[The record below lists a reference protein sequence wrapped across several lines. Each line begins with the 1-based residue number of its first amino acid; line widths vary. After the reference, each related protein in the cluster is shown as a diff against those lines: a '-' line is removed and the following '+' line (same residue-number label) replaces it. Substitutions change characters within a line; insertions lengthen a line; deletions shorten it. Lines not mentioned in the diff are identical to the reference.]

1 MISLPLVGHWTMRL
15 VLMTWLVARPV
26 AAATACLYAHG
37 DGEPARALTCVS
49 VLPPAAAAVA
59 AGSGGEGR
67 TPVARCSRRWLL
79 SQACRD
85 GGTGAAEAVVLVDA
99 PRGDGIRERRLAG
112 TYVVEHGVCRRAA
125 AAPPA
130 NTSVLGTAHACARRC
145 AAALACRAWSWLA
158 ATGACSLLGANASTV
173 VEATLRRDCASG
185 VVDGPAFEVRD
196 AVVPGDGA
204 RVCSCR
210 GGCVFFPGTCGA
222 RTEAP
227 PDAAALA
234 ALCAGTPSAA
244 VAVVVAQVYG
254 AAYAHF
260 LLDNLS
266 RWAQA
271 RAAAPSAAL
280 VRVTAPGHG
289 PRRRKAPSAWNRLV
303 HPTSVAKRAAA
314 RDDPLHTRPA
324 MVALLGDLGAPRSRV
339 TTAPGP
345 FAAALVPAPISCS
358 HLADAHHGAGASL
371 GQLLALRHALGA
383 DALRAAAGPVDVLVL
398 RRTGTR
404 AIANHDELVA
414 ALRRAGLATRVFDA
428 ARLPAPRRQL
438 AEFARA
444 TVVVGA
450 HGAGLTNVVASPR
463 CATVVEVRFRD
474 NPRSLEALSETLG
487 LTYVAVRA
495 APAPGAGR
503 DPHRDAM
510 VAPVAEIV
518 QVAGDNARACDGN
531 ATRAA

>member
-1 MISLPLVGHWTMRL
+1 ML
-15 VLMTWLVARPV
+15 LMAWLVARPV

-130 NTSVLGTAHACARRC
+130 NANTSAAGTAHACARRC
-145 AAALACRAWSWLA
+145 AAALGCRAWSWLA

-303 HPTSVAKRAAA
+303 HPTSVAARAAA
-314 RDDPLHTRPA
+314 KDDPLHTRPA

-345 FAAALVPAPISCS
+345 FAAALVPAPVATRPAPRPGPAGGSRLPRPA
-358 HLADAHHGAGASL
+358 LAPA
-371 GQLLALRHALGA
+371 LA
-383 DALRAAAGPVDVLVL
+383 
-398 RRTGTR
+398 
-404 AIANHDELVA
+404 LVA
-414 ALRRAGLATRVFDA
+414 ALR
-428 ARLPAPRRQL
+428 PAEP
-438 AEFARA
+438 ARA
-444 TVVVGA
+444 
-450 HGAGLTNVVASPR
+450 L
-463 CATVVEVRFRD
+463 VE
-474 NPRSLEALSETLG
+474 EAALDARPPAIAAALLG
-487 LTYVAVRA
+487 
-495 APAPGAGR
+495 
-503 DPHRDAM
+503 
-510 VAPVAEIV
+510 
-518 QVAGDNARACDGN
+518 
-531 ATRAA
+531 

>member
-1 MISLPLVGHWTMRL
+1 M
-15 VLMTWLVARPV
+15 
-26 AAATACLYAHG
+26 
-37 DGEPARALTCVS
+37 
-49 VLPPAAAAVA
+49 
-59 AGSGGEGR
+59 
-67 TPVARCSRRWLL
+67 
-79 SQACRD
+79 
-85 GGTGAAEAVVLVDA
+85 
-99 PRGDGIRERRLAG
+99 
-112 TYVVEHGVCRRAA
+112 
-125 AAPPA
+125 
-130 NTSVLGTAHACARRC
+130 
-145 AAALACRAWSWLA
+145 
-158 ATGACSLLGANASTV
+158 
-173 VEATLRRDCASG
+173 
-185 VVDGPAFEVRD
+185 
-196 AVVPGDGA
+196 
-204 RVCSCR
+204 
-210 GGCVFFPGTCGA
+210 
-222 RTEAP
+222 
-227 PDAAALA
+227 
-234 ALCAGTPSAA
+234 
-244 VAVVVAQVYG
+244 
-254 AAYAHF
+254 
-260 LLDNLS
+260 
-266 RWAQA
+266 
-271 RAAAPSAAL
+271 
-280 VRVTAPGHG
+280 
-289 PRRRKAPSAWNRLV
+289 
-303 HPTSVAKRAAA
+303 
-314 RDDPLHTRPA
+314 
-324 MVALLGDLGAPRSRV
+324 
-339 TTAPGP
+339 
-345 FAAALVPAPISCS
+345 PAPVSCS
-358 HLADAHHGAGASL
+358 HLADAHRGAGASL

-518 QVAGDNARACDGN
+518 QVAGDNARACDDN

>member
-1 MISLPLVGHWTMRL
+1 M
-15 VLMTWLVARPV
+15 
-26 AAATACLYAHG
+26 
-37 DGEPARALTCVS
+37 
-49 VLPPAAAAVA
+49 
-59 AGSGGEGR
+59 
-67 TPVARCSRRWLL
+67 
-79 SQACRD
+79 
-85 GGTGAAEAVVLVDA
+85 
-99 PRGDGIRERRLAG
+99 
-112 TYVVEHGVCRRAA
+112 
-125 AAPPA
+125 
-130 NTSVLGTAHACARRC
+130 
-145 AAALACRAWSWLA
+145 
-158 ATGACSLLGANASTV
+158 
-173 VEATLRRDCASG
+173 
-185 VVDGPAFEVRD
+185 
-196 AVVPGDGA
+196 PGDGA

-271 RAAAPSAAL
+271 RAAAPPAAL

-303 HPTSVAKRAAA
+303 HPTSVAARAAA

-358 HLADAHHGAGASL
+358 HLADAHRGAGASL

>member
-1 MISLPLVGHWTMRL
+1 MSAFEIEMR
-15 VLMTWLVARPV
+15 
-26 AAATACLYAHG
+26 
-37 DGEPARALTCVS
+37 
-49 VLPPAAAAVA
+49 
-59 AGSGGEGR
+59 
-67 TPVARCSRRWLL
+67 SR
-79 SQACRD
+79 S
-85 GGTGAAEAVVLVDA
+85 
-99 PRGDGIRERRLAG
+99 P
-112 TYVVEHGVCRRAA
+112 
-125 AAPPA
+125 
-130 NTSVLGTAHACARRC
+130 
-145 AAALACRAWSWLA
+145 
-158 ATGACSLLGANASTV
+158 TV

-227 PDAAALA
+227 PDAATLA
-234 ALCAGTPSAA
+234 ALCAGKPSTA

-271 RAAAPSAAL
+271 RAAAPPAAL
-280 VRVTAPGHG
+280 VRVTAPAHG
-289 PRRRKAPSAWNRLV
+289 PRRHKAPSAWNRLV
-303 HPTSVAKRAAA
+303 HPTSVAARAAA
-314 RDDPLHTRPA
+314 KDDPLHTRPA
-324 MVALLGDLGAPRSRV
+324 MVALLGDLGAPRSRI

-345 FAAALVPAPISCS
+345 FATALVPAPAACS
-358 HLADAHHGAGASL
+358 HLTAADARRGTSESL
-371 GQLLALRHALGA
+371 GQILALRHALGA
-383 DALRAAAGPVDVLVL
+383 DALRAAASPVDVLVL

-474 NPRSLEALSETLG
+474 NPRGFEALSEMLG

>member
-1 MISLPLVGHWTMRL
+1 MRL
-15 VLMTWLVARPV
+15 LLVAWLVARAV
-26 AAATACLYAHG
+26 AGAATACLYAHG
-37 DGEPARALTCVS
+37 DGQPGRALTCVS
-49 VLPPAAAAVA
+49 ILPPAAAAAV

-85 GGTGAAEAVVLVDA
+85 GGTGPAAEAVALVDA

-130 NTSVLGTAHACARRC
+130 NTNTSAAGTAHACARRC
-145 AAALACRAWSWLA
+145 AAALGCRAWSWLA
-158 ATGACSLLGANASTV
+158 ATGACSLLGANSSTV

-227 PDAAALA
+227 PDAATLA
-234 ALCAGTPSAA
+234 ALCAGKPSTA

-266 RWAQA
+266 RWVQA
-271 RAAAPSAAL
+271 RDAAPPAAL
-280 VRVTAPGHG
+280 VRVTAPAHG
-289 PRRRKAPSAWNRLV
+289 PRRHKAPSAWNRLV
-303 HPTSVAKRAAA
+303 HPTSVAARAAA
-314 RDDPLHTRPA
+314 KDDPLHTRPA
-324 MVALLGDLGAPRSRV
+324 MVALLGDLGAPRSRI

-345 FAAALVPAPISCS
+345 FATALVPAPAACS
-358 HLADAHHGAGASL
+358 HLTAADARRGTSESL
-371 GQLLALRHALGA
+371 GQILALRHALGA
-383 DALRAAAGPVDVLVL
+383 DALRAAASPVDVLVL

-474 NPRSLEALSETLG
+474 NPRGFEALSETLG